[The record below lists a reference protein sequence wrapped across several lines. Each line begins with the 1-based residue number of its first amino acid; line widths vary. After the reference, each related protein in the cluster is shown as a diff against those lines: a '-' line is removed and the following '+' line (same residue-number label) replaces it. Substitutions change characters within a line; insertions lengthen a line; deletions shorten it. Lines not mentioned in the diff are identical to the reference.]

1 MIDINFLFLSI
12 IFGIGIIVAF
22 SDWFIETVKSIVL
35 WHKRKI
41 KVRKMVKDFFT
52 KKLEYIEISKIIV
65 KKSKVIIRLKK
76 NNVTIYRCKIN
87 SLQYLLDVN
96 FGIYKIDV
104 IGCMFIE
111 KERR

>member
-65 KKSKVIIRLKK
+65 KKSFVCRTDNKCETLYFLIIMIVS
-76 NNVTIYRCKIN
+76 N
-87 SLQYLLDVN
+87 
-96 FGIYKIDV
+96 
-104 IGCMFIE
+104 
-111 KERR
+111 